1 MSDQKVQ
8 SVELANLAAAIERA
22 AADLVLAEEPSR
34 FIAALDA
41 GAEEQE

>member
-1 MSDQKVQ
+1 MSEPQ
-8 SVELANLAAAIERA
+8 SQPAELANLAAAIERA
-22 AADLVLAEEPSR
+22 GRDLALAEEPSR